1 MRVLKSLAII
11 AVLTIMVSCGNQKP
25 DVSSLETEI
34 DSASYALG
42 MDMAIK
48 VKANFNE
55 ADTDLFLQ
63 GYRNGMDSTN
73 LLIEQKELNNFL
85 RAFFQKQQ
93 AEKMKEAQ
101 EKAAKEAE
109 EKYGH
114 VKKAG
119 EEFLAL
125 NKVKE
130 NVQST
135 ESGLQYIV
143 LKEGKGENV
152 QPTDKVKIHYHGT
165 TIDGKVFDSTV
176 DRNQPYES
184 AANIFVPGFN
194 EALALMK
201 KGSKY
206 KVFIPQELAYGA
218 QQRGQ
223 LILPFS
229 ALIFEI
235 EILDITKS

>member
-1 MRVLKSLAII
+1 MRVLKSFALIT
-11 AVLTIMVSCGNQKP
+11 VLTMMVSCGNQKAE
-25 DVSSLETEI
+25 VSSLKTEL

-42 MDMAIK
+42 MDMAMK
-48 VKANFNE
+48 VKVNFEE
-55 ADTDLFLQ
+55 ASTDLFLQ
-63 GYRNGMDSTN
+63 GYRNGIDSTN
-73 LLIEQKELNNFL
+73 LLIELKDLDPFL
-85 RAFFQKQQ
+85 RSFFQKL
-93 AEKMKEAQ
+93 Q
-101 EKAAKEAE
+101 EKNMMKAREKQAKEAE
-109 EKYGH
+109 AKFAH

-125 NKVKE
+125 NKVKDG
-130 NVQST
+130 VKST
-135 ESGLQYIV
+135 DSGLQYIV
-143 LKEGKGENV
+143 LKEGKGDLV

-176 DRNQPYES
+176 DKGKPYES
-184 AANIFVPGFN
+184 KANMFVPGFN
-194 EALALMK
+194 EALSLMK

-229 ALIFEI
+229 TLVFEI
-235 EILDITKS
+235 EILNITK

>member
-11 AVLTIMVSCGNQKP
+11 AVLATLVSCGNQKP
-25 DVSSLETEI
+25 DAKSLETEI

-48 VKANFNE
+48 VKANFEE
-55 ADTDLFLQ
+55 ANTDLFLQ

-73 LLIEQKELNNFL
+73 LLIEQKELNTFL
-85 RAFFQKQQ
+85 RTFFQKQQ
-93 AEKMKEAQ
+93 AEKMKEAR

-109 EKYGH
+109 TKYAH
-114 VKKAG
+114 IKKAG

-130 NVQST
+130 NVEST

-143 LKEGKGENV
+143 LKEGKGDKV

-165 TIDGKVFDSTV
+165 TIEGKVFDSTV
-176 DRNQPYES
+176 EKNKPYES
-184 AANIFVPGFN
+184 PANIFVPGFN
-194 EALALMK
+194 EALSLMK

-206 KVFIPQELAYGA
+206 KVFIPQELGYGA

>member
-1 MRVLKSLAII
+1 MRVLKGFVIM
-11 AVLTIMVSCGNQKP
+11 AVLTTLISCGNQKA

-48 VKANFNE
+48 VKANFE
-55 ADTDLFLQ
+55 TADTDLFLQ

-73 LLIEQKELNNFL
+73 LLIEQKDLNNFL
-85 RAFFQKQQ
+85 RVFFQKQQ
-93 AEKMKEAQ
+93 AEKMKVAQ
-101 EKAAKEAE
+101 EKAAKEAA
-109 EKYGH
+109 EKYGYI
-114 VKKAG
+114 KKEG
-119 EEFLAL
+119 EDFLAI
-125 NKVKE
+125 NKTEEGVK
-130 NVQST
+130 T
-135 ESGLQYIV
+135 TASGLQYLV
-143 LKEGKGENV
+143 LKEGEGENV
-152 QPTDKVKIHYHGT
+152 QPTDKVKMHYHGT

-176 DRNQPYES
+176 QRDNPYES
-184 AANIFVPGFN
+184 AANVFVPGFN

-201 KGSKY
+201 KGAKY

-218 QQRGQ
+218 QPRGQ

>member
-11 AVLTIMVSCGNQKP
+11 TVLTMMVSCGNQKP
-25 DVSSLETEI
+25 DAKSLETEI

-48 VKANFNE
+48 VKANFDE
-55 ADTDLFLQ
+55 ANTDLFLQ

-73 LLIEQKELNNFL
+73 LLIEQKDLNTFL

-93 AEKMKEAQ
+93 ADKMKAQ
-101 EKAAKEAE
+101 REKAAKEAE
-109 EKYGH
+109 TKYAH

-130 NVQST
+130 GVEST

-143 LKEGKGENV
+143 LKEGKGDNIN
-152 QPTDKVKIHYHGT
+152 PTDKVKIHYHGT
-165 TIDGKVFDSTV
+165 TIEGKVFDSTV
-176 DRNQPYES
+176 EKNKPYES
-184 AANIFVPGFN
+184 PANIFVPGFN
-194 EALALMK
+194 EALSLMK

-206 KVFIPQELAYGA
+206 KVFIPQELGYGS

-229 ALIFEI
+229 ALVFEI

>member
-1 MRVLKSLAII
+1 MRVLKSLAILT
-11 AVLTIMVSCGNQKP
+11 VLTMMVSCAQKA
-25 DVSSLETEI
+25 DVSSLETEL

-48 VKANFNE
+48 VRANFDE
-55 ADTDLFLQ
+55 AKTDLFLQ
-63 GYRNGMDSTN
+63 GYRNGIDSTD
-73 LLIEQKELNNFL
+73 LLIEQKDLNAFL
-85 RAFFQKQQ
+85 RSFFQKQQ

-101 EKAAKEAE
+101 EKAAKDAE
-109 EKYGH
+109 
-114 VKKAG
+114 VKFGPNKIAG

-130 NVQST
+130 GVETT

-143 LKEGKGENV
+143 LKGGKGDLV
-152 QPTDKVKIHYHGT
+152 KSTDKVKIHYHGT

-176 DRNQPYES
+176 DKNKPYES
-184 AANIFVPGFN
+184 SANIFVSGFN
-194 EALALMK
+194 EALTLMK

-206 KVFIPQELAYGA
+206 RVFIPQELGYKS

-229 ALIFEI
+229 ALVFEI
-235 EILDITKS
+235 EILDIIK

>member
-11 AVLTIMVSCGNQKP
+11 TVLATMISCGNQKP
-25 DVSSLETEI
+25 DVKSLETEI

-55 ADTDLFLQ
+55 ANTDLFLQ

-73 LLIEQKELNNFL
+73 LLIEQKDLNNFL
-85 RAFFQKQQ
+85 RSFFQKQQ
-93 AEKMKEAQ
+93 AEKMKAAR

-109 EKYGH
+109 TKYAH

-130 NVQST
+130 GVEST
-135 ESGLQYIV
+135 DSGLQYIV
-143 LKEGKGENV
+143 LKEGKGDNV

-165 TIDGKVFDSTV
+165 TIEGKVFDSTV
-176 DRNQPYES
+176 EKNKPYES
-184 AANIFVPGFN
+184 KANIFVPGFN

-201 KGSKY
+201 KGAKY
-206 KVFIPQELAYGA
+206 RVFIPQELAYGS

-235 EILDITKS
+235 EILDVTKS

>member
-11 AVLTIMVSCGNQKP
+11 TVLTMMVSCGNQKA
-25 DVSSLETEI
+25 DVSSLNTEI

-42 MDMAIK
+42 MDMALK
-48 VKANFNE
+48 VKTNFEE
-55 ADTDLFLQ
+55 ASTDLFIQ

-73 LLIEQKELNNFL
+73 LLIEQKDLNNFL
-85 RAFFQKQQ
+85 RVFFQKQQ
-93 AEKMKEAQ
+93 AEKMQEAKD
-101 EKAAKEAE
+101 KAAKEAE
-109 EKYGH
+109 EKFAH

-119 EEFLAL
+119 EEFFAL

-130 NVQST
+130 GVKST
-135 ESGLQYIV
+135 ASGLQYIV
-143 LKEGKGENV
+143 IKEGKGDLVN
-152 QPTDKVKIHYHGT
+152 PTDKVKIHYHGT

-176 DRNQPYES
+176 DKGKPYES
-184 AANIFVPGFN
+184 KANIFVKGFN
-194 EALALMK
+194 EALGLMK

-206 KVFIPQELAYGA
+206 KVFIPQELGYGA

-229 ALIFEI
+229 ALVFEL
-235 EILDITKS
+235 EVLEVTKS

>member
-11 AVLTIMVSCGNQKP
+11 TVLTMMVSCGNQKA
-25 DVSSLETEI
+25 DVSSLKTEI

-42 MDMAIK
+42 MDMALK
-48 VKANFNE
+48 VKANFEE
-55 ADTDLFLQ
+55 ASTDLFLQ
-63 GYRNGMDSTN
+63 GYRNAIDSTN
-73 LLIEQKELNNFL
+73 LLIDQKELNTFL

-93 AEKMKEAQ
+93 VEKQKAAQ
-101 EKAAKEAE
+101 AKAAKEAE
-109 EKYGH
+109 VKYGPN
-114 VKKAG
+114 KIAG

-125 NKVKE
+125 NKVKDG
-130 NVQST
+130 VKT
-135 ESGLQYIV
+135 TDSGLQYIV
-143 LKEGKGENV
+143 LKEGKGDLV

-165 TIDGKVFDSTV
+165 NIEGKVFDSTV
-176 DRNQPYES
+176 DKGKPYES
-184 AANIFVPGFN
+184 KANIFVPGFN

-206 KVFIPQELAYGA
+206 RVFIPQELAYGA

-229 ALIFEI
+229 TLIFEL
-235 EILDITKS
+235 EVLDITK

>member
-1 MRVLKSLAII
+1 MRVLKGLAII
-11 AVLTIMVSCGNQKP
+11 TVLTMMVSCGNQKA

-48 VKANFNE
+48 VKANFEE
-55 ADTDLFLQ
+55 ASKDLFLQ

-73 LLIEQKELNNFL
+73 LLIEQKDLNNFL
-85 RAFFQKQQ
+85 RTFFQKQQ
-93 AEKMKEAQ
+93 AKKMRAAQ

-109 EKYGH
+109 VKYGH
-114 VKKAG
+114 IKKAG
-119 EEFLAL
+119 EEFLSL

-130 NVQST
+130 GVEST

-143 LKEGKGENV
+143 LKEGKGDLV
-152 QPTDKVKIHYHGT
+152 KPTDKVKIHYHGT
-165 TIDGKVFDSTV
+165 TTDGKVFDSTV
-176 DRNQPYES
+176 DKGKPYES
-184 AANIFVPGFN
+184 KANIFVPGFN
-194 EALALMK
+194 EALSLMR

-206 KVFIPQELAYGA
+206 RVFIPQELGYGA

-229 ALIFEI
+229 ALVFEI
-235 EILDITKS
+235 EILNITKS

>member
-11 AVLTIMVSCGNQKP
+11 TVLTMMVSCGNQKGN
-25 DVSSLETEI
+25 VSSLETEI

-48 VKANFNE
+48 VKANFEE
-55 ADTDLFLQ
+55 ANTDLFLQ

-73 LLIEQKELNNFL
+73 LLIEQKELNSFL
-85 RAFFQKQQ
+85 RTFFQKQQ
-93 AEKMKEAQ
+93 AEKMKAAK

-109 EKYGH
+109 VKYAH

-125 NKVKE
+125 NKVKDG
-130 NVQST
+130 VKST

-143 LKEGKGENV
+143 LKEGKGELIK
-152 QPTDKVKIHYHGT
+152 PTDKVQIHYHGT
-165 TIDGKVFDSTV
+165 TIEGKVFDSTV
-176 DRNQPYES
+176 DKKQPFTS
-184 AANIFVPGFN
+184 NANIFVPGFN
-194 EALALMK
+194 EALSLMK

-206 KVFIPQELAYGA
+206 KVFIPQELGYGT

-223 LILPFS
+223 LILPYS
-229 ALIFEI
+229 ALVFEL
-235 EILDITKS
+235 EVLDIIK